1 MGVLQVAE
9 GEEIPSGEQR
19 VLLVS
24 NIPPNLS
31 NPDGLFYAFE
41 RFGTVERIKA
51 GLASIPKLCATDG

>member
-1 MGVLQVAE
+1 M
-9 GEEIPSGEQR
+9 
-19 VLLVS
+19 LLVS

-51 GLASIPKLCATDG
+51 GLASIPKLCATDGYLILIYISFVRLKP